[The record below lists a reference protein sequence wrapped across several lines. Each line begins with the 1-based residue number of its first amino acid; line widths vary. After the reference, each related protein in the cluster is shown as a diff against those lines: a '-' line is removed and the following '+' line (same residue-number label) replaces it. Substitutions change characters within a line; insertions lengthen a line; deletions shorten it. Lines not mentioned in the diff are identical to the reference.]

1 MQLVSSNGTVL
12 LEREKPS
19 TKRAENSTLH
29 VRRMSQ
35 GMKKTVRPVL
45 MSKEEFSLKTSRPPT
60 MPTYKKEYPTLVED
74 IMTECDIYSVSGR
87 KFHIERA
94 IWDTGADTT
103 IISSR
108 IVKELNL
115 QPYKAGGISGI
126 GGATGSNVYLVHVLV
141 PTGDFVTQVEV
152 MENDFQDID
161 LLIGMDV
168 IVFGDFLITNKDGK
182 TTFQFRTPSEGSV
195 EL

>member
-1 MQLVSSNGTVL
+1 
-12 LEREKPS
+12 
-19 TKRAENSTLH
+19 
-29 VRRMSQ
+29 
-35 GMKKTVRPVL
+35 
-45 MSKEEFSLKTSRPPT
+45 
-60 MPTYKKEYPTLVED
+60 
-74 IMTECDIYSVSGR
+74 MTECDIYSVSGR
-87 KFHIERA
+87 KFHTERA

-161 LLIGMDV
+161 VLIGMDV
-168 IVFGDFLITNKDGK
+168 IIFGDFLITNADGK
-182 TTFQFRTPSEGSV
+182 TTFQFRTPTEGGV

>member
-1 MQLVSSNGTVL
+1 
-12 LEREKPS
+12 
-19 TKRAENSTLH
+19 
-29 VRRMSQ
+29 
-35 GMKKTVRPVL
+35 
-45 MSKEEFSLKTSRPPT
+45 

-74 IMTECDIYSVSGR
+74 ILTECDIYSFNGR
-87 KFHIERA
+87 KFHTECA

-115 QPYKAGGISGI
+115 QPYKAGGI
-126 GGATGSNVYLVHVLV
+126 GGATGSNVYLVHVLT
-141 PTGDFVTQVEV
+141 PTGDFVANVEV

-161 LLIGMDV
+161 VLIGMDV

-182 TTFQFRTPSEGSV
+182 TTFQFRTPSEGGV

>member
-1 MQLVSSNGTVL
+1 
-12 LEREKPS
+12 
-19 TKRAENSTLH
+19 
-29 VRRMSQ
+29 
-35 GMKKTVRPVL
+35 
-45 MSKEEFSLKTSRPPT
+45 
-60 MPTYKKEYPTLVED
+60 MPTYKKEYTTLVED
-74 IMTECDIYSVSGR
+74 IMTECDIYSVNGR
-87 KFHIERA
+87 KFHTERA
-94 IWDTGADTT
+94 VLDTGADTT

-141 PTGDFVTQVEV
+141 PTGDFVTSVEV

-161 LLIGMDV
+161 VLIGMDV
-168 IVFGDFLITNKDGK
+168 IVFGDFLITNKDNM
-182 TTFQFRTPSEGSV
+182 TTFQFRTPSEGGV

>member
-1 MQLVSSNGTVL
+1 
-12 LEREKPS
+12 
-19 TKRAENSTLH
+19 
-29 VRRMSQ
+29 
-35 GMKKTVRPVL
+35 
-45 MSKEEFSLKTSRPPT
+45 
-60 MPTYKKEYPTLVED
+60 
-74 IMTECDIYSVSGR
+74 MTECDIYSVSGR
-87 KFHIERA
+87 KFHTERA

-161 LLIGMDV
+161 VLIGMDV
-168 IVFGDFLITNKDGK
+168 IIFGDFLITNTDGK
-182 TTFQFRTPSEGSV
+182 TTFQFRTPTEGGV

>member
-1 MQLVSSNGTVL
+1 M
-12 LEREKPS
+12 
-19 TKRAENSTLH
+19 
-29 VRRMSQ
+29 
-35 GMKKTVRPVL
+35 
-45 MSKEEFSLKTSRPPT
+45 
-60 MPTYKKEYPTLVED
+60 LVED
-74 IMTECDIYSVSGR
+74 IMTECDIYSVNGR
-87 KFHIERA
+87 KFHTECA

-126 GGATGSNVYLVHVLV
+126 GGATGSDVYLVHVLV

-161 LLIGMDV
+161 VLIGMDV
-168 IVFGDFLITNKDGK
+168 IVFGDFLITNADGK
-182 TTFQFRTPSEGSV
+182 TTFQFRTPSEGGV